1 MPYLKLIDLAT
12 RQAVEVRGDVA
23 RLGRS
28 PECEVVL
35 ESAGAGVVSAVHAE
49 LRHGGGGWRLA
60 DLASRNGTFLNG
72 RRLTGP
78 AVLRPGDLIS
88 LGETGPRLSVAAVT
102 EGLPPT
108 IPEHAGLSEAAL
120 PAPRL
125 SGRRT
130 PVEARAYAV
139 TLLEAAT
146 GRRYEARGVRIRL
159 GRGHE
164 CEVHLRGASEV
175 VSRVHAEL
183 TVGSSGAL
191 VVRDVGSTNGTFVN
205 DEPVAEPIPIRL
217 GDRIALG
224 RGGPV
229 LLVEGLGTSPAM
241 PVVRA
246 PARPGQRT
254 LMGMISQAIA
264 QAREERRRGK
274 RGSTAFLRAVAAEV
288 SRDSR
293 RKLRWLSGVAMVL
306 VVLLGGA
313 VYGVYWL
320 LSSQVRQTEAARRT
334 AEDSARAETQ
344 RLRQELAAARAA
356 AAPATQVESLRTQL
370 RAAETRTAEL
380 RAALDR
386 AQAALSTQLAAGE
399 ARRVAAQADL
409 QRMRDELAAAE
420 RRAPSQETIDSLKRA
435 VTAAERQTQ
444 NLDAKMRAIR
454 ASDFATI
461 AQQDQGAVGLITAS
475 FGRDYYN
482 GTGFVITADGYMLTN
497 WHVVADSLHP
507 RADTIWVTMADQS
520 QARYADVVATSQER
534 DLAVIKVRSYQGP
547 YLTAIDW
554 GGRDQGATGRARGA
568 HRLSGRLRVRPAPLI
583 RGSYVDVRWHHLAGD
598 RGRHPV
604 RRHDDRRVVGQ
615 SALQCRWG
623 SDRGPSGGFA
633 ASAWVRPVRTDQA
646 YHRDHACP
654 AAPTARHSL
663 VRGPCQ
669 TSCSLPQ
676 VQIPA
681 VHGLRD
687 HVIRLDGLPR
697 AGSERMKR
705 LFGLSKPFRH
715 LH

>member
-1 MPYLKLIDLAT
+1 VPYLKLIDLAT

-72 RRLTGP
+72 RRLTAP

-108 IPEHAGLSEAAL
+108 IPEHAGVSEAAL

-125 SGRRT
+125 PRRRT

-164 CEVHLRGASEV
+164 CEVHLGGASEV

-241 PVVRA
+241 PVARA

-288 SRDSR
+288 GRDSR

-435 VTAAERQTQ
+435 LTAAERQTQ

-461 AQQDQGAVGLITAS
+461 AQQDQAAVGLITAS

-534 DLAVIKVRSYQGP
+534 DVAVIQGP
-547 YLTAIDW
+547 ELPGALPH
-554 GGRDQGATGRARGA
+554 GHRLGRDQGATRRARGA
-568 HRLSGRLRVRPAPLI
+568 HRLSGSSGFARLRSSVVRTSMSAGIISRATEDVIQFDGMTIGGSSGSPLFNADGEVIAVHRAGLPQAP
-583 RGSYVDVRWHHLAGD
+583 
-598 RGRHPV
+598 
-604 RRHDDRRVVGQ
+604 
-615 SALQCRWG
+615 
-623 SDRGPSGGFA
+623 GFA
-633 ASAWVRPVRTDQA
+633 LSVPIKHIVAIMPVPLRQ
-646 YHRDHACP
+646 R
-654 AAPTARHSL
+654 L
-663 VRGPCQ
+663 G
-669 TSCSLPQ
+669 
-676 VQIPA
+676 IP
-681 VHGLRD
+681 
-687 HVIRLDGLPR
+687 
-697 AGSERMKR
+697 
-705 LFGLSKPFRH
+705 
-715 LH
+715 